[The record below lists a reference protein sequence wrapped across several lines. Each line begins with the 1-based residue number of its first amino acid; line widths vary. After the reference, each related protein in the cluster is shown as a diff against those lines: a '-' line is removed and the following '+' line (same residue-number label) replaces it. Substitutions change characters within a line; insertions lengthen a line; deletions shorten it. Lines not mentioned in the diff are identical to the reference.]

1 MMIKLLPVKKALHI
15 MTTGHCKFKYQKIKL
30 GNLLVNSH
38 SYKILFYAFHY
49 SSLSKNH
56 NEWQN
61 NGEDKS
67 KRFPCL
73 CVSRAV
79 MTTSMFF
86 QSIKRTASASVSDKK
101 IIVISVLVFVVLS
114 SVGVGIVLA
123 FAKNYEENTRNNA
136 VQKALDTDLRLGNE
150 LQKKL
155 IPLFAL
161 GTLAENLP
169 FFQELPSKME
179 AIPPY
184 LNRFNNTY
192 RNVTG
197 ICDDESKRSVF
208 NNMASSIKQA
218 ASLRKILVNLQ
229 LAPHGVLCLTYPLNN
244 TEDFDDG
251 RYLDTSGAIGLD
263 LLEDSSRST
272 LTKKAAKD
280 DRWTIQGPI
289 KLVQRESSVVDQAI
303 IGRYPMHVP
312 YHNVTIDGKLYDLW
326 GFSVALMDW
335 DRLKRKVG
343 LYEFFERNKMEFKM
357 TSTNIIE
364 NKETGRKNFVVSK
377 KQFCSFAFLYTIL
390 I

>member
-1 MMIKLLPVKKALHI
+1 
-15 MTTGHCKFKYQKIKL
+15 MT
-30 GNLLVNSH
+30 
-38 SYKILFYAFHY
+38 A
-49 SSLSKNH
+49 SSML
-56 NEWQN
+56 
-61 NGEDKS
+61 
-67 KRFPCL
+67 
-73 CVSRAV
+73 
-79 MTTSMFF
+79 F
-86 QSIKRTASASVSDKK
+86 QSIKRTAIVSVSDKK
-101 IIVISVLVFVVLS
+101 IIFISVFVFVVLC
-114 SVGVGIVLA
+114 SVGVGTVRA
-123 FAKNYEENTRNNA
+123 FAKNYEENSRKNV

-150 LQKKL
+150 LQKKF

-184 LNRFNNTY
+184 LNKFNNTY

-197 ICDDESKRSVF
+197 VCDDESKRSVF
-208 NNMASSIKQA
+208 YDMASSIKQA

-229 LAPHGVLCLTYPLNN
+229 LAPHGVLCMTYPLNN

-289 KLVQRESSVVDQAI
+289 KLVQRELSVVDQAV
-303 IGRYPMHVP
+303 IGRYPMNVP
-312 YHNVTIDGKLYDLW
+312 YHNVTIDGKSYDLW

-335 DRLKRKVG
+335 DRLKGQVG
-343 LYEFFERNKMEFKM
+343 LYEFFERNNMEFKM

-364 NKETGRKNFVVSK
+364 DKETGRKIYDVSVT
-377 KQFCSFAFLYTIL
+377 QFYFWPFCTQS
-390 I
+390 